1 MSISFDFG
9 IFTSPFFDTSVL
21 IYAAIVGVLTSV
33 CASVLGVSLVLK
45 RYSMIG
51 DGLSHVGFL
60 ALAIAALLGITG
72 DAVMYIT
79 VPVVTLA
86 AFLLMWLS
94 ESGKLKGDA
103 ATALVSVGTV
113 AAGYIIFSIAR
124 TGSGDVCAGLFGSS
138 ILTLKNTD
146 LVLSIAFSVAILGL
160 YTVFHKKIFA
170 VTFDESFAKASGVNV
185 RGCNLLLSVMT
196 AATVVVGMKLIG
208 SIMISAVIVIP
219 AVASMRLSDKFKNVV
234 VFSAV
239 ISAVCFIL
247 GLLFAVT
254 FVITLDGDAVTETV
268 MLPVGAT
275 IVVFN
280 VIALLIA
287 CTVKKRRIQKQ

>member
-1 MSISFDFG
+1 
-9 IFTSPFFDTSVL
+9 
-21 IYAAIVGVLTSV
+21 
-33 CASVLGVSLVLK
+33 
-45 RYSMIG
+45 
-51 DGLSHVGFL
+51 
-60 ALAIAALLGITG
+60 
-72 DAVMYIT
+72 
-79 VPVVTLA
+79 
-86 AFLLMWLS
+86 
-94 ESGKLKGDA
+94 
-103 ATALVSVGTV
+103 
-113 AAGYIIFSIAR
+113 
-124 TGSGDVCAGLFGSS
+124 
-138 ILTLKNTD
+138 
-146 LVLSIAFSVAILGL
+146 
-160 YTVFHKKIFA
+160 
-170 VTFDESFAKASGVNV
+170 
-185 RGCNLLLSVMT
+185 MT

-247 GLLFAVT
+247 GFLFAVT

-287 CTVKKRRIQKQ
+287 CTVKSAEFKSNNVK

>member
-146 LVLSIAFSVAILGL
+146 LVFSIAFSVVILGL
-160 YTVFHKKIFA
+160 YTVFHKKYLR
-170 VTFDESFAKASGVNV
+170 SHSMKALP
-185 RGCNLLLSVMT
+185 RRR
-196 AATVVVGMKLIG
+196 
-208 SIMISAVIVIP
+208 
-219 AVASMRLSDKFKNVV
+219 ASMSAAAICYCRL
-234 VFSAV
+234 
-239 ISAVCFIL
+239 
-247 GLLFAVT
+247 
-254 FVITLDGDAVTETV
+254 
-268 MLPVGAT
+268 
-275 IVVFN
+275 
-280 VIALLIA
+280 
-287 CTVKKRRIQKQ
+287 

>member
-234 VFSAV
+234 VLSAV

-247 GLLFAVT
+247 GFLFAVT

>member
-1 MSISFDFG
+1 M
-9 IFTSPFFDTSVL
+9 
-21 IYAAIVGVLTSV
+21 
-33 CASVLGVSLVLK
+33 
-45 RYSMIG
+45 
-51 DGLSHVGFL
+51 
-60 ALAIAALLGITG
+60 
-72 DAVMYIT
+72 
-79 VPVVTLA
+79 
-86 AFLLMWLS
+86 
-94 ESGKLKGDA
+94 
-103 ATALVSVGTV
+103 
-113 AAGYIIFSIAR
+113 
-124 TGSGDVCAGLFGSS
+124 
-138 ILTLKNTD
+138 
-146 LVLSIAFSVAILGL
+146 LSIAFSVAILGL
-160 YTVFHKKIFA
+160 YTVFHKKILA

-247 GLLFAVT
+247 GFLFAVT

>member
-9 IFTSPFFDTSVL
+9 IFTSPYFDTSVL
-21 IYAAIVGVLTSV
+21 IYAAIVGVLTSI

-60 ALAIAALLGITG
+60 ALAIAAVLGITG
-72 DAVMYIT
+72 DAVMYVT
-79 VPVVTLA
+79 VPVVTLS

-94 ESGKLKGDA
+94 ESGRLKGDA

-113 AAGYIIFSIAR
+113 AVGYIIFSIAR
-124 TGSGDVCAGLFGSS
+124 TGSADVCAGLFGSS

-146 LVLSIAFSVAILGL
+146 LVLSVAFSAVILGL
-160 YTVFHKKIFA
+160 YIIFLKKIFA
-170 VTFDESFAKASGVNV
+170 VTFDENFAKAAGVNV
-185 RGCNLLLSVMT
+185 RGCNLLISVMT
-196 AATVVVGMKLIG
+196 AVTVVVGMKLIG

-219 AVASMRLSDKFKNVV
+219 AVTAMRLSSRFKNVV
-234 VFSAV
+234 LLSSA
-239 ISAVCFIL
+239 ISAICFIL
-247 GLLFAVT
+247 GFIFAVT
-254 FVITLDGDAVTETV
+254 VVLTVGEGAAGETV

-275 IVVFN
+275 IVIFN
-280 VIALLIA
+280 IIALLAA
-287 CTVKKRRIQKQ
+287 CAYKKLRRKKV